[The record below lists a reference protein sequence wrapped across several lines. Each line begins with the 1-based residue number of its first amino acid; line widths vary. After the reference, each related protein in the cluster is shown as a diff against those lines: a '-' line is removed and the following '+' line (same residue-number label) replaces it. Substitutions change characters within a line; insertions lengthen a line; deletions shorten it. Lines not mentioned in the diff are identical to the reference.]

1 MKKKLTYIASLALL
15 AASCSSDDVGVGS
28 IYTLSEDG
36 VKTKLD
42 IEASLGVKTR
52 AVNKEFQENDVLLT
66 YLRHVT
72 GSAKGSYT
80 SIAADKAPRLV
91 ALKYNGGTL
100 VEVDANTNG
109 TDDLTVEGGLYWDD
123 FSSSNSAETDLRT
136 SGHALQSFYGY
147 CYNGGTPTTAL
158 TEGTGVLGWTANN
171 DQTGGIK
178 SYDLLWSEEQEAVE
192 YAHADKNVGG
202 DHRTITIPYTHAMS
216 KITINLVAGEGFKEG
231 AFANTS
237 TSIVNF
243 NNVGT
248 FTAPTGDVEA
258 TAAANITMYKNAP
271 TTKEEKPCCVFE
283 AMTVPHTNLS
293 IGNTLATVT
302 DVDGNNYSIPVTK
315 GIIEAWEGKLTESVE
330 IIDNGVAQ
338 AKPLTRAEID
348 KGKGWITEPGV
359 NYVLTVTLNKT
370 AITVSATIKDWNY
383 VYATGKGMITFANDV
398 TAKHSIA
405 EALKASGFDVYKSS
419 SASSFA
425 EKSTSVT
432 FDADKWIYNPVIYW
446 QNASDDSYFRALSP
460 AGTDATNISQ
470 GTDVLWGTS
479 GDEAI
484 NPRTGDVHLD
494 FNHAMSKVTMQLET
508 TDDASKVDLTD
519 AKISISNLSTTGS
532 ISVVDGTITANAAQE
547 TGIAQTIAPI
557 TDYAVIPQDLTESSI
572 ITITLKDG
580 TVYKLKLT
588 DCTMTGSDDQTRWIP
603 GKHYVYTIKLEKE
616 KITFC
621 AKVKNWDEATGSGNA
636 TLEWD

>member
-1 MKKKLTYIASLALL
+1 MNSKTIKYLL
-15 AASCSSDDVGVGS
+15 VAASALTLAGCSNEDISND
-28 IYTLSEDG
+28 TLEGNG

-52 AVNKEFQENDVLLT
+52 AVNKEFEENDVLLT

-72 GSAKGSYT
+72 GSKKGNYT

-91 ALKYNGGTL
+91 ALTYNGGTL
-100 VEVDANTNG
+100 VDVDANTKG

-136 SGHALQSFYGY
+136 SGHALQSYYGY
-147 CYNGGTPTTAL
+147 CYNGGTPSTAL
-158 TEGTGVLGWTANN
+158 KDTTGVLGWTANN

-178 SYDLLWSEEQEAVE
+178 VYDLLWSEEQEAVE

-216 KITINLVAGEGFKEG
+216 KITINLVAGEGFEDG
-231 AFANTS
+231 AFASTS
-237 TSIVNF
+237 TTIMNF
-243 NNVGT
+243 KNVGT

-258 TAAANITMYKNAP
+258 TAATDITMYKNTP
-271 TTKEEKPCCVFE
+271 TTKDEKPCCMFE

-302 DVDGNNYSIPVTK
+302 NVDGNNYSIPVTN
-315 GIIEAWEGKLTESVE
+315 GIIEAWKGNLTESVE
-330 IIDNGVAQ
+330 DIPYGVAQ
-338 AKPLTRAEID
+338 AKPLTRAEIN

-383 VYATGKGMITFANDV
+383 VYATGEGMITFDNDV

-405 EALKASGFDVYKSS
+405 EALKASGFDVYKSA
-419 SASSFA
+419 SATSFP
-425 EKSTSVT
+425 EKSTTVT
-432 FDADKWIYNPVIYW
+432 FASDKWNYVPAIYW
-446 QNASDDSYFRALSP
+446 QNASDDSYFRALAP
-460 AGTDATNISQ
+460 ASTVATNIEQ
-470 GTDVLWGTS
+470 GVDVLWGTS
-479 GDEAI
+479 GNDVI
-484 NPRTGDVHLD
+484 TPRTGDVHLD
-494 FNHAMSKVTMQLET
+494 FKHAMSKVTMQLET
-508 TDDASKVDLTD
+508 TNDASKVDLD
-519 AKISISNLSTTGS
+519 GAKISISNLSTTGS
-532 ISVVDGTITANAAQE
+532 INIVDGAITANSAPE
-547 TGIAQTIAPI
+547 TGIAQTLAPI
-557 TDYAVIPQDLTESSI
+557 TDYAVIPQALTENSI
-572 ITITLKDG
+572 VTITLADG
-580 TVYKLKLT
+580 TIYKLKLI
-588 DCTMTGSDDQTRWIP
+588 DCIDGNENQIEEWIA
-603 GKHYVYTIKLEKE
+603 GKHYKYTIHIEKE

-621 AKVKNWDEATGSGNA
+621 AKIKDWNEATGSGNA

>member
-1 MKKKLTYIASLALL
+1 MDKTIKYLL
-15 AASCSSDDVGVGS
+15 VAASALTLAGCSNEDINND
-28 IYTLSEDG
+28 TLEGNG

-52 AVNKEFQENDVLLT
+52 AVNKEFEENDVLLT
-66 YLRHVT
+66 YLRHVK

-80 SIAADKAPRLV
+80 SIAADQAPRLV
-91 ALKYNGGTL
+91 ALTYNGGTL
-100 VEVDANTNG
+100 VDVNADTKG

-147 CYNGGTPTTAL
+147 CYNGGTPTNPL
-158 TEGTGVLGWTANN
+158 TEETGVLGWTASNN
-171 DQTGGIK
+171 QTGGIK

-231 AFANTS
+231 AFANTL

-243 NNVGT
+243 NNVGI
-248 FTAPTGDVEA
+248 FTAPTGDVEE
-258 TAAANITMYKNAP
+258 TASANIAMYKNAP
-271 TTKEEKPCCVFE
+271 TTMYSKPFCMFE

-338 AKPLTRAEID
+338 AKPLTRAGID

-370 AITVSATIKDWNY
+370 EIKVCATIKDWDY
-383 VYATGKGMITFANDV
+383 VYAEGVGEIKFTNDV
-398 TAKHSIA
+398 KDKGTIDN
-405 EALKASGFDVYKSS
+405 ALKAGGFDVYKSS
-419 SASSFA
+419 SASSFP

-432 FDADKWIYNPVIYW
+432 FDADKWTYNKTIYW

-460 AGTDATNISQ
+460 SGTVAANITQ

-479 GDEAI
+479 GNEAI
-484 NPRTGDVHLD
+484 KPRTGDVHLD
-494 FNHAMSKVTMQLET
+494 FKHAMSKITMQLAT
-508 TDDASKVDLTD
+508 TNDASMVDLTD
-519 AKISISNLSTTGS
+519 AKISISNLSAKGS
-532 ISVVDGTITANAAQE
+532 INIVDGTVTAKPDDQ
-547 TGIAQTIAPI
+547 TGIAQTLAPI
-557 TDYAVIPQDLTESSI
+557 TDYAVIPQNLTASSI

-588 DCTMTGSDDQTRWIP
+588 DCLASGSEDHITKWVS
-603 GKHYVYTIKLEKE
+603 GNHYTYTITLSKE
-616 KITFC
+616 AVTFR
-621 AKVKNWDEATGSGNA
+621 ALVKQWDETSGNGNA